1 MAKNPPKRHVRRCAP
16 CFQYRMGFD
25 PWKQGEKGRRQQIR
39 PSGPRG
45 AAAGAPSPTAYA
57 PGTNEKGGVIPAEG
71 GPGEGTTIRAK
82 RLAQTGDELAAGFA
96 LGAGAALAA
105 GTALLL
111 ARRRLRRAR

>member
-1 MAKNPPKRHVRRCAP
+1 MV
-16 CFQYRMGFD
+16 
-25 PWKQGEKGRRQQIR
+25 
-39 PSGPRG
+39 
-45 AAAGAPSPTAYA
+45 SPTAYA

-71 GPGEGTTIRAK
+71 DPDEGTTIRAK

-111 ARRRLRRAR
+111 ARRRLRRNR

>member
-1 MAKNPPKRHVRRCAP
+1 M
-16 CFQYRMGFD
+16 
-25 PWKQGEKGRRQQIR
+25 
-39 PSGPRG
+39 
-45 AAAGAPSPTAYA
+45 
-57 PGTNEKGGVIPAEG
+57 IPAEG